1 LVLVLPLAGCDLIGD
16 TILNLLGVDTRDEE
30 ERAEDEARER
40 NQAARDRV
48 WDGNARVS
56 TDSYVRQDER
66 PAQGFLFID

>member
-30 ERAEDEARER
+30 ERAEDEARES

-48 WDGNARVS
+48 RDGNARVS

-66 PAQGFLFID
+66 PAHGFLFID